1 MCSNLPLQ
9 VTKRGG
15 KNGHGIGWP
24 TQDSPA
30 SSCSGELGWC
40 SPPGAA
46 TKPQYQVPLNS
57 TLTSTERDK
66 GFMANYGFN
75 TYDESPLQHEMRK
88 ENVAKWKI
96 SPGQQEAAA
105 HEQLGKTE

>member
-1 MCSNLPLQ
+1 MDMALDDPPRTLQPPPAPGNWAGTLPQ
-9 VTKRGG
+9 E
-15 KNGHGIGWP
+15 
-24 TQDSPA
+24 Q
-30 SSCSGELGWC
+30 
-40 SPPGAA
+40 
-46 TKPQYQVPLNS
+46 PQYQVPLNS
-57 TLTSTERDK
+57 TLTSTDRDK

-105 HEQLGKTE
+105 PERLEKIE